1 MMDEKRKLSIKLSSD
16 RKPVYEVLLDPEKV
30 ASWRVP
36 EEMTC
41 SVYEFQPWV
50 GGKIRI
56 SLTYLD
62 ETQRG
67 KTKEHTDT
75 YHGTFLELVPYER
88 IVEEDQFESED
99 ETLRSSMTITYL
111 LEEVEEGCLLA
122 VQHEGLPESVSED
135 DNITGW
141 KESMTRLKELLLEI

>member
-1 MMDEKRKLSIKLSSD
+1 M
-16 RKPVYEVLLDPEKV
+16 
-30 ASWRVP
+30 
-36 EEMTC
+36 
-41 SVYEFQPWV
+41 
-50 GGKIRI
+50 
-56 SLTYLD
+56 
-62 ETQRG
+62 
-67 KTKEHTDT
+67 
-75 YHGTFLELVPYER
+75 
-88 IVEEDQFESED
+88 EEDQFESED